1 MFTSHVGKGVAERA
15 EHVPDIRLMSDYT
28 WNRALV
34 AASPHLARG
43 ELGMAGFS
51 AGVSFQSFSVG
62 PRFQKILSCEHFAML
77 G

>member
-51 AGVSFQSFSVG
+51 AGVSFQTSVLDQDF
-62 PRFQKILSCEHFAML
+62 RKY
-77 G
+77 